1 MEEQNSRQES
11 QPRRKQWIIA
21 LLVLLIAAAAIAA
34 FLYARGSRRGSLT
47 GRPVP
52 EPSGDFAT
60 LSSNPT
66 SGAVTPRPGDVVI
79 EIAPDKL
86 ANAQIKIEAAV
97 EPSGFSAMTGGLR
110 ATGTVQANAYKETP
124 VLPIAGGVAREVNAQ
139 LGDRVKR
146 GQKLA
151 VIFSA
156 ELADAQAD
164 FLRMQAG
171 LEKHHHRYKRTAD
184 LAEIGAASRQELE
197 EATADYKTEQAKLS
211 AMRQKLALLGLSAQ
225 QMNELERDGQVSALI
240 TVESPASGTI
250 LSRTVNIGEVVMSGK
265 ELFRVADLSTVWVIG
280 QIYEKDFATT
290 RVGTPAA
297 ITTPAYPDKKFTGR
311 VSFIDPRVDPQTRT
325 AQVRVEVANPGEMLK
340 LGMFVD
346 VSFGNQPAASSSG
359 QPVAAAP
366 RAALQY
372 IGGKQV
378 VYLATDK
385 AGSFV
390 QREVN
395 AGTEANGLIPVYN
408 GLAAGDRL
416 VTEGSFLLRAE
427 SLKLNPAQLTAATPP
442 PGQPQSQSVSGA
454 QQPIGAQK
462 TEPASQAVSVTLT
475 EKGYQP
481 DSIRLRSHVP
491 ARLTFT
497 RKVEQGCGTEVV
509 IPDYGIRRELPFNT
523 PVVIEFTPGKAGEFK
538 FACGMDMLRG
548 KLIVR

>member
-1 MEEQNSRQES
+1 MEEQNNRHRNQSRW
-11 QPRRKQWIIA
+11 KQWIIA
-21 LLVLLIAAAAIAA
+21 LLVLLIAAAAA
-34 FLYARGSRRGSLT
+34 FFYVRGSRRSSLA

-52 EPSGDFAT
+52 EPVGGFAT
-60 LSSNPT
+60 PSLS
-66 SGAVTPRPGDVVI
+66 AVTPRPGDVVI

-139 LGDRVKR
+139 LGDQVKR

-164 FLRMQAG
+164 YMQMQAE
-171 LEKHHHRYKRTAD
+171 LERHHHRYKRTAD

-197 EATADYKTEQAKLS
+197 EATADYKTEQAKIA
-211 AMRQKLALLGLSAQ
+211 AMRQKLALLGMSAQ
-225 QMNELERDGQVSALI
+225 QMNELGGNDQVSALI

-290 RVGTPAA
+290 QVGMPVV
-297 ITTPAYPDKKFTGR
+297 ITTPAYPDRKFTGR

-325 AQVRVEVANPGEMLK
+325 AQVRVEVANPGETLK

-346 VSFGNQPAASSSG
+346 VIFGNQSAVSLG
-359 QPVAAAP
+359 ERPVAAAR

-385 AGSFV
+385 AGSFI

-395 AGTEANGLIPVYN
+395 TGAEANGLIPVYS
-408 GLAAGDRL
+408 GLAAGERL

-427 SLKLNPAQLTAATPP
+427 SLKLNPAQLTAATPA
-442 PGQPQSQSVSGA
+442 PGQPSQAPAVA
-454 QQPIGAQK
+454 GAQK
-462 TEPASQAVSVTLT
+462 TEPATQAVSVTLT

-481 DSIRLRSHVP
+481 DSIRLRSNVL

-509 IPDYGIRRELPFNT
+509 FPDYGIRRELPFNT

-538 FACGMDMLRG
+538 FACGMDMLHG

>member
-1 MEEQNSRQES
+1 MEEQNNRHQNRS
-11 QPRRKQWIIA
+11 RRKQWIIA
-21 LLVLLIAAAAIAA
+21 TLVLAIAAAAFA
-34 FLYARGSRRGSLT
+34 FFYARGSRRSSLA

-52 EPSGDFAT
+52 EPVGDFAAPS
-60 LSSNPT
+60 LS
-66 SGAVTPRPGDVVI
+66 AVTPRPGDVVI

-110 ATGTVQANAYKETP
+110 TTGTVQANAYKEVP
-124 VLPIAGGVAREVNAQ
+124 ILPIAGGVVREVNAQ
-139 LGDRVKR
+139 LGDQVKR

-156 ELADAQAD
+156 ELADAQSD
-164 FLRMQAG
+164 FLRMLAE
-171 LEKHHHRYKRTAD
+171 LERHHHRYKRTAD

-197 EATADYKTEQAKLS
+197 EATADYKTEQAKIA
-211 AMRQKLALLGLSAQ
+211 AMRQKLALLGMSTQ
-225 QMNELERDGQVSALI
+225 QMNELERNSQVSALI
-240 TVESPASGTI
+240 TVESPAPGTI
-250 LSRTVNIGEVVMSGK
+250 LSRTVNVGEVVMSGK

-290 RVGTPAA
+290 QVGMPAT
-297 ITTPAYPDKKFTGR
+297 ITTPAYPDRKFTGR

-325 AQVRVEVANPGEMLK
+325 AQVRVEVANPGETLK

-346 VSFGNQPAASSSG
+346 VIFGHQPAASPGG

-378 VYLATDK
+378 VYLITDK

-395 AGTEANGLIPVYN
+395 AGMEANGLIPVYS
-408 GLAAGDRL
+408 GLAAGERL

-442 PGQPQSQSVSGA
+442 PGQPQPQTVA
-454 QQPIGAQK
+454 GAQK
-462 TEPASQAVSVTLT
+462 TEPALQAVSVTLT

-481 DSIRLRSHVP
+481 DRIRLRSHVP

-509 IPDYGIRRELPFNT
+509 FPDYGIKRELPFNT